1 MWSIAGSRV
10 RSGDV
15 VVRAN
20 ERAGVP
26 SAVVDVSAVVARTL
40 GTMALA
46 VGFDGFRLER
56 RDLRTKAT
64 RADARATM
72 ETLGGIVRRARAT

>member
-1 MWSIAGSRV
+1 M

-15 VVRAN
+15 VVRAS

-64 RADARATM
+64 RADARAKM

>member
-1 MWSIAGSRV
+1 M
-10 RSGDV
+10 
-15 VVRAN
+15 
-20 ERAGVP
+20 
-26 SAVVDVSAVVARTL
+26 
-40 GTMALA
+40 A